1 MNFKYRH
8 ITLGV
13 PSGKVKGVQT

>member
-1 MNFKYRH
+1 
-8 ITLGV
+8 V